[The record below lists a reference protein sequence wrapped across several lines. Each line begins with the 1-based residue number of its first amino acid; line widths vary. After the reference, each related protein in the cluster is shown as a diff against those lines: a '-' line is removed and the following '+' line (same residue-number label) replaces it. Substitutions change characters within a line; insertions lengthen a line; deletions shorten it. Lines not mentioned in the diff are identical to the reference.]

1 LTAATLT
8 SPRAPGHA
16 GAAFGMVVVTLMWSI
31 AGVVSRSLQTAESF
45 EVTFFRSLFNLVGLG
60 VALTWVRGW
69 TLWPDL
75 LRSPRVVWLS
85 GLCWSVMFTAFMVA
99 LTMTR
104 VANVLVTMSI
114 SPLLTA
120 VFARVFLHHRQPA
133 RTWVAIAVAGAG
145 IAWMF
150 GHNMQAA
157 DARSLAGM
165 AVAFAVPLASALN
178 YTVLQHA
185 GRRPAAGDEP
195 ARAVAAEPAPVH
207 VARDDAVRAEAAQPD
222 LFSAV
227 LIGAALSALATL
239 PLSLPFKAN
248 PHDLGLL
255 FGLGIVQ
262 LAAPCLLL
270 VRVARSLPAPEV
282 ALIGLLEVIFGVLWA
297 WVGAGE
303 APGGA
308 ALTGGAI
315 VVGALVFNELLSLR
329 ERSAAPLA
337 RKEP

>member
-1 LTAATLT
+1 MNPPSSLSHARAAL
-8 SPRAPGHA
+8 
-16 GAAFGMVVVTLMWSI
+16 GMVCVTLLWSV

-60 VALTWVRGW
+60 VALTWMRGPS
-69 TLWPDL
+69 LWLDL
-75 LRSPRVVWLS
+75 LKSPRVVWLS

-104 VANVLVTMSI
+104 VANVLVTMSL

-120 VFARVFLHHRQPA
+120 VFARLFLHHRQPP
-133 RTWVAIAVAGAG
+133 RTWAAIAVAGAG

-165 AVAFAVPLASALN
+165 AVAFLVPLSSALN

-185 GRRPAAGDEP
+185 GRAQPAVDDSTETP
-195 ARAVAAEPAPVH
+195 AS
-207 VARDDAVRAEAAQPD
+207 QPD

-227 LIGAALSALATL
+227 LIGAAISALVTL
-239 PLSLPFKAN
+239 PLAWPFKSNA
-248 PHDLGLL
+248 HDLGLL
-255 FGLGIVQ
+255 FGLGVFQ
-262 LAAPCLLL
+262 LAIPCLLL
-270 VRVARSLPAPEV
+270 VRVTRALPAPEV
-282 ALIGLLEVIFGVLWA
+282 ALLGLLEVIFGVLWA
-297 WVGAGE
+297 WIGAGE
-303 APGGA
+303 APGSS
-308 ALTGGAI
+308 ALVGGAI

-329 ERSAAPLA
+329 GRQAARPSQ
-337 RKEP
+337 ETS

>member
-1 LTAATLT
+1 MNAPSSTSHARAAL
-8 SPRAPGHA
+8 
-16 GAAFGMVVVTLMWSI
+16 GMVCVTLLWST

-45 EVTFFRSLFNLVGLG
+45 EVTFFRSLFNLAGLG
-60 VALTWVRGW
+60 VALTWMRGW
-69 TLWPDL
+69 SLWAEL

-120 VFARVFLHHRQPA
+120 VFARVFLHHRQPR

-157 DARSLAGM
+157 DAGSLAGM
-165 AVAFAVPLASALN
+165 AVALLVPLASALN

-185 GRRPAAGDEP
+185 GRAQPAVDDSTETP
-195 ARAVAAEPAPVH
+195 AS
-207 VARDDAVRAEAAQPD
+207 QPD

-227 LIGAALSALATL
+227 LIGAALSALVTL
-239 PLSLPFKAN
+239 PFALPFKSNA
-248 PHDLGLL
+248 HDLGLL

-262 LAAPCLLL
+262 LAIPCLLL
-270 VRVARSLPAPEV
+270 VRVSRSLPAPEV

-303 APGGA
+303 APGSA
-308 ALTGGAI
+308 ALTGGAV

-329 ERSAAPLA
+329 ARAAAASAREIP
-337 RKEP
+337 

>member
-1 LTAATLT
+1 L
-8 SPRAPGHA
+8 
-16 GAAFGMVVVTLMWSI
+16 
-31 AGVVSRSLQTAESF
+31 
-45 EVTFFRSLFNLVGLG
+45 
-60 VALTWVRGW
+60 
-69 TLWPDL
+69 
-75 LRSPRVVWLS
+75 PRVVWLS

-133 RTWVAIAVAGAG
+133 RTWMAIAVAGMG
-145 IAWMF
+145 IGWMF

-157 DARSLAGM
+157 DAASLAGM
-165 AVAFAVPLASALN
+165 AVALLVPLASALN

-185 GRRPAAGDEP
+185 GRARPAADDSTETP
-195 ARAVAAEPAPVH
+195 AS
-207 VARDDAVRAEAAQPD
+207 QPD

-239 PLSLPFKAN
+239 PFAWPFKSN
-248 PHDLGLL
+248 VHDLGLL

-262 LAAPCLLL
+262 LAIPCLLL
-270 VRVARSLPAPEV
+270 VRVSRALPAPEV

-303 APGGA
+303 APGSA
-308 ALTGGAI
+308 ALTGGAV

-329 ERSAAPLA
+329 GRVAAAPA
-337 RKEP
+337 

>member
-1 LTAATLT
+1 MNSSPSLT
-8 SPRAPGHA
+8 HA
-16 GAAFGMVVVTLMWSI
+16 RAAFGMVVVTLMWSA
-31 AGVVSRSLQTAESF
+31 AGVVSRSLQAAESF
-45 EVTFFRSLFNLVGLG
+45 EVTFFRSLFNLAGLG
-60 VALTWVRGW
+60 VALTWMRGW
-69 TLWPDL
+69 GLWGDL

-120 VFARVFLHHRQPA
+120 VFARMFLHHRQPP

-150 GHNMQAA
+150 GHSMQAA

-165 AVAFAVPLASALN
+165 AVAFAVPLSSALN

-185 GRRPAAGDEP
+185 AGARNAGDDSTQTP
-195 ARAVAAEPAPVH
+195 
-207 VARDDAVRAEAAQPD
+207 AAQPD

-227 LIGAALSALATL
+227 LIGAAISALVTL
-239 PLSLPFKAN
+239 PLAWPFRSNA
-248 PHDLGLL
+248 HDLALL
-255 FGLGIVQ
+255 CGLGLFQ
-262 LAAPCLLL
+262 LAVPCLLL
-270 VRVARSLPAPEV
+270 VRVTRALAAPEV
-282 ALIGLLEVIFGVLWA
+282 ALLGLLEVIFGVLWA
-297 WVGAGE
+297 WLGAGE
-303 APGGA
+303 APGSA
-308 ALTGGAI
+308 ALVGGGV

-329 ERSAAPLA
+329 GRQALG
-337 RKEP
+337 EPS

>member
-1 LTAATLT
+1 MTAST
-8 SPRAPGHA
+8 SLSHA
-16 GAAFGMVVVTLMWSI
+16 RAAFGMVVVTLMWST

-45 EVTFFRSLFNLVGLG
+45 EVTFFRSLFNLAGLG
-60 VALTWVRGW
+60 VALTWMRGW
-69 TLWPDL
+69 GLWLDL

-120 VFARVFLHHRQPA
+120 VFARVFLHHRQPP
-133 RTWVAIAVAGAG
+133 RTWVAIAVAGGG

-165 AVAFAVPLASALN
+165 AVAFAVPLSSALN

-185 GRRPAAGDEP
+185 GRSQPVADDSTQTPAT
-195 ARAVAAEPAPVH
+195 
-207 VARDDAVRAEAAQPD
+207 QPD

-227 LIGAALSALATL
+227 LIGAAISALITL
-239 PLSLPFKAN
+239 PLAWPFHSNA
-248 PHDLGLL
+248 HDLGLL
-255 FGLGIVQ
+255 FGLGIFQ
-262 LAAPCLLL
+262 LAIPCLLL
-270 VRVARSLPAPEV
+270 VRVTRALPAPEV
-282 ALIGLLEVIFGVLWA
+282 ALLGLLEVIFGVLWA
-297 WVGAGE
+297 WLGAGE
-303 APGGA
+303 APGSS
-308 ALTGGAI
+308 ALVGGGI
-315 VVGALVFNELLSLR
+315 VVGALVFNEFLSLR
-329 ERSAAPLA
+329 GRQAIP
-337 RKEP
+337 EPPHV

>member
-1 LTAATLT
+1 MNS
-8 SPRAPGHA
+8 SPSLSHA
-16 GAAFGMVVVTLMWSI
+16 RAAFGMVVVTLLWST

-45 EVTFFRSLFNLVGLG
+45 EVTFFRSLFNLAGLG
-60 VALTWVRGW
+60 LALTWVRGW
-69 TLWPDL
+69 SLWADL
-75 LRSPRVVWLS
+75 WRSPRVVWVS
-85 GLCWSVMFTAFMVA
+85 GVCWSVMFTAFMVA

-120 VFARVFLHHRQPA
+120 VFARVFLRHRQPP

-150 GHNMQAA
+150 GRSMQTA

-165 AVAFAVPLASALN
+165 AVAFAVPLSSAAN

-185 GRRPAAGDEP
+185 GRTPAGAGDDTRTP
-195 ARAVAAEPAPVH
+195 GV
-207 VARDDAVRAEAAQPD
+207 QPD
-222 LFSAV
+222 MLAAV
-227 LIGAALSALATL
+227 LIGASISALVTL
-239 PLSLPFKAN
+239 PLAWPFRSNA
-248 PHDLGLL
+248 HDLGLL

-262 LAAPCLLL
+262 LAIPCLLL
-270 VRVARSLPAPEV
+270 VRVARALPAPEV
-282 ALIGLLEVIFGVLWA
+282 ALLGLLEVIFGVLWA

-303 APGGA
+303 APDGS
-308 ALTGGAI
+308 ALVGGAI

-329 ERSAAPLA
+329 RRQALPETIHV
-337 RKEP
+337 